1 MTNQEIREQTATVRL
16 YDNPVKVWWHNRRTD
31 ECAITGGTRREFER
45 MHLEP
50 GWVIDYEERPYI
62 EYRLNGEVKQ
72 IGTRQFRKEC
82 GRSAELKVY
91 DVGTWDGVR
100 YWRNGARPFAPVGM
114 FTTDSTTK
122 PADLRR
128 VLTAIN
134 GQCKRAAEVRII
146 KF

>member
-1 MTNQEIREQTATVRL
+1 MTAKEIREQTATVRL

-31 ECAITGGTRREFER
+31 ECAVTGGTRREFER

-72 IGTRQFRKEC
+72 MGTRQFKRI
-82 GRSAELKVY
+82 GADYPGLKTY
-91 DVGTWDGVR
+91 DVGTWNGTT

-114 FTTDSTTK
+114 FTVDSTTK
-122 PADLRR
+122 PADLRE
-128 VLTAIN
+128 VLRAIN
-134 GQCKRAAEVRII
+134 GQCRKAAEIRIRT
-146 KF
+146 F